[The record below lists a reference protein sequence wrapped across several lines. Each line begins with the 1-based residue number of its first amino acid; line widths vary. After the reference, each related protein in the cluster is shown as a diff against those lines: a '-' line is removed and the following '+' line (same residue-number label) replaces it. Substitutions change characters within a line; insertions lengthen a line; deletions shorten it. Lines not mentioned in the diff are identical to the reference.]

1 MRLQEVFV
9 EQSSGFE
16 LLWKL
21 QMTVG
26 VLLLLFGVLIVI
38 FPDIVAYLVAAAII
52 ATGLGLV
59 GSAWRLRQLERRV
72 RDAAYV
78 EILE

>member
-9 EQSSGFE
+9 EQSSSFE

>member
-38 FPDIVAYLVAAAII
+38 FPNIVAYLVAAAII